1 MKHVASFL
9 CALCFAGSGLTAS
22 EPFQFMKAGEVQ
34 PRGWLLE
41 QIRTDATQGYGPV
54 LDKLTDR
61 CDIPVFDS
69 LHKSELAKPKL
80 GEVWWNGETTGNWL
94 DGLIRTAYL
103 SGDAT
108 AKKQVDGFVTRIL
121 AMQEEDGYLGTYP
134 KALRYEQPVT
144 NKNGELWSQSCLFRG
159 LLAYYEF
166 TGRSEVLRS
175 S

>member
-9 CALCFAGSGLTAS
+9 CALCFAGSGLSAS

-121 AMQEEDGYLGTYP
+121 AMQEEDGYLGT
-134 KALRYEQPVT
+134 
-144 NKNGELWSQSCLFRG
+144 
-159 LLAYYEF
+159 
-166 TGRSEVLRS
+166 
-175 S
+175 